1 MTTTAPVR
9 ALRRRWPVPPS
20 LLLGLAPIVVFAAI
34 SAWRSRP
41 SDDYATLG
49 QTVDSVVHALV
60 IPEGIAV
67 VALALFVT
75 ALGWWRI
82 ATVDPVRT
90 RLRWTMLAPIL
101 VLVVCVV
108 RLPLIDWTALP
119 AHYFLLLAVGVL
131 FVGVF
136 EELMARGTLL
146 VGLRRRLPE
155 MGVWALSCALFG
167 LLHLLN
173 ALAGA
178 GIGPTLIQV
187 VFAASF
193 GSTLYVA
200 RRLTGSLLAPVLLH
214 AFWDFGSIGFSATSD
229 PGDFGKLTLL
239 GLIGLFSFGVLAF
252 GIVAGGIIAWY
263 DDRPRR
269 LAKRWRTVPPMGAV
283 AVPGGEPRLP
293 ADVV

>member
-9 ALRRRWPVPPS
+9 ARRRRWPVPPS

-75 ALGWWRI
+75 ALGWWRT

-101 VLVVCVV
+101 VLVVCIV

-119 AHYFLLLAVGVL
+119 SHYFLLLAVGVL
-131 FVGVF
+131 FVGGVRGADGPRDP
-136 EELMARGTLL
+136 ARRAAPAPAGDGGSGPCRAHCSGCCTCSTRSP
-146 VGLRRRLPE
+146 VPGSGRRSSRSCSRRRS
-155 MGVWALSCALFG
+155 G
-167 LLHLLN
+167 
-173 ALAGA
+173 
-178 GIGPTLIQV
+178 
-187 VFAASF
+187 
-193 GSTLYVA
+193 
-200 RRLTGSLLAPVLLH
+200 RRC
-214 AFWDFGSIGFSATSD
+214 TSRV
-229 PGDFGKLTLL
+229 G
-239 GLIGLFSFGVLAF
+239 
-252 GIVAGGIIAWY
+252 
-263 DDRPRR
+263 
-269 LAKRWRTVPPMGAV
+269 
-283 AVPGGEPRLP
+283 
-293 ADVV
+293 